1 MCPYIV
7 LKKSQCD
14 LLRSKKDKKDF
25 IYSAMSML
33 WSSEVMASHSITGK
47 SSNAFKSKEA
57 KPQLD
62 PDKIS
67 TICGMF
73 CNSSICK

>member
-1 MCPYIV
+1 
-7 LKKSQCD
+7 
-14 LLRSKKDKKDF
+14 
-25 IYSAMSML
+25 MSML